1 MISNIY
7 IELPAEEQLRIAK
20 LTCELQEKLI
30 AEAQG
35 KDTSNVVINLLV
47 DITKMV
53 EKYEAE
59 KWFTAERNKNTTNEL
74 ILEYSTQIEQLKK
87 QIR

>member
-1 MISNIY
+1 MKNSY
-7 IELPAEEQLRIAK
+7 ITLPAEEQLRIAK
-20 LTCELQEKLI
+20 LTYELQEKLI
-30 AEAQG
+30 AESQG
-35 KDTSNVVINLLV
+35 KDTGDVVINLLI